1 MDYAWAALAMIRLA
15 DGIGWPGGRRLPIP
29 EFGLWTLAVLL
40 LYALGWIGLS

>member
-1 MDYAWAALAMIRLA
+1 MDYAWAALAVIRLA
-15 DGIGWPGGRRLPIP
+15 DGIGWPGERRLPIP